1 MWVWPLSALVWN
13 DKVGQCFML
22 KFCGVIIVPIPT
34 NCLQKRIWQ
43 QVDMDQTCRN
53 WIPVRGLNSMPQMI
67 RTRKNCCFR
76 SESKVDP
83 FRRRWFLQ
91 FPPKKKNKNGSAK
104 WPNVGVLRESHLH
117 DGMFGFPLHPA
128 PQGDHAVRNAQS
140 FHGRGTDDAVPCTV
154 GIAAIPDVGSIG
166 DRLIPRIAKCYFH
179 LLQWCTRFCTKVS
192 GNEPSDV
199 KIPIDYPGFHSFQ
212 RTMRSKRGPG
222 WEFQATGC
230 CGDASIWLRAVVVP
244 SRKWSSHPSKI
255 DSTSTCFPYFS
266 KSPSAKAPFSLPSFK
281 PRFPASRCIVTW
293 AVSNT

>member
-91 FPPKKKNKNGSAK
+91 FPPKKKTKMAPPSGRMSVSSENPTCMMAC
-104 WPNVGVLRESHLH
+104 L
-117 DGMFGFPLHPA
+117 GFPFTLLRRVTTQYGTPKAFMAEAQTMQCPA
-128 PQGDHAVRNAQS
+128 QLA
-140 FHGRGTDDAVPCTV
+140 
-154 GIAAIPDVGSIG
+154 
-166 DRLIPRIAKCYFH
+166 
-179 LLQWCTRFCTKVS
+179 
-192 GNEPSDV
+192 
-199 KIPIDYPGFHSFQ
+199 
-212 RTMRSKRGPG
+212 
-222 WEFQATGC
+222 
-230 CGDASIWLRAVVVP
+230 
-244 SRKWSSHPSKI
+244 
-255 DSTSTCFPYFS
+255 
-266 KSPSAKAPFSLPSFK
+266 
-281 PRFPASRCIVTW
+281 
-293 AVSNT
+293 